1 MYLLKDYFFLKDE
14 IIEIPK
20 SNNFLNISFL
30 CSMKN
35 VKVVCPKKASTNIPI
50 SIFDF
55 DIPFDFITRI
65 NIVDEKEDNTN
76 NAPTFFLVG
85 LIEFSK

>member
-1 MYLLKDYFFLKDE
+1 M
-14 IIEIPK
+14 
-20 SNNFLNISFL
+20 
-30 CSMKN
+30 
-35 VKVVCPKKASTNIPI
+35 PI
-50 SIFDF
+50 SMFAF

-65 NIVDEKEDNTN
+65 NMVAEKEDNIN